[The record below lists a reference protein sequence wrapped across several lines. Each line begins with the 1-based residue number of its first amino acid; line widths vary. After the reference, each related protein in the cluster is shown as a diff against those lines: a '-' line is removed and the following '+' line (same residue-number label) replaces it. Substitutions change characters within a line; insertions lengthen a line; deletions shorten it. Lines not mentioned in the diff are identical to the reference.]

1 MSFAKHP
8 EHHSLPFEE
17 TLTTLKSLVPERL
30 NKPHVG
36 IVCGSGLHTLAA
48 AMRDVIE
55 VPYSALPGFGKS
67 TGVLYFLSRRNL
79 LSPLLVLPL
88 DVAGDAL

>member
-1 MSFAKHP
+1 MTDYKMY
-8 EHHSLPFEE
+8 PFEE
-17 TLTTLKSLVPERL
+17 TLTTIKALVPQNLHSPR
-30 NKPHVG
+30 VG

-67 TGVLYFLSRRNL
+67 TGRLYFLSCRNL
-79 LSPLLVLPL
+79 LSPLLAPPL
-88 DVAGDAL
+88 DVAGDPL